1 MKPNEKCYLINAK
14 LSKTLAYKKTKKGIS
29 LVFVALKKTPL
40 NIIFKDTNHDGLLDT
55 NDVMAIQVI
64 DGAYLK
70 YEAREYGINIVWS
83 QTPVYEWTISSD
95 DKSVLSIQNNKKS
108 EAVGVIHSWLTLIF
122 FYCYS
127 FRWRLIYKSVVST
140 QKINCKKSIT
150 ICPVMLFL

>member
-40 NIIFKDTNHDGLLDT
+40 NIIFKDTNNDGLLDT

-70 YEAREYGINIVWS
+70 YGAREYGINIVWS

-95 DKSVLSIQNNKKS
+95 DKSVSGIQNNKKY
-108 EAVGVIHSWLTLIF
+108 GLYNKT
-122 FYCYS
+122 
-127 FRWRLIYKSVVST
+127 KQT
-140 QKINCKKSIT
+140 
-150 ICPVMLFL
+150 FLVYGEREDGIGQMKWFDDW